1 MAKISIIIPVYNV
14 PRKFLIKCINS
25 VIKQTYKDIEIVIVD
40 DGSGDECSAL
50 CDEFKGKDNRINVVH
65 KKNGGLSDAR
75 NAGVQ
80 NTNSDWFMFLD
91 GDDWIE
97 EDVCEKISEL
107 IKYNT
112 DVIVFGMYRDQNNNV
127 SRIPMKYYR
136 DKEYLNE
143 ECESLRKM
151 TLKHDYFLS
160 SSVAK
165 LYNMEFIKNNNLW
178 HDTELKCGM
187 EGIEF
192 IYRVFCTTNNVKIS
206 NYYGYHYVYNEDS
219 LSAIP
224 TIENNYLTM
233 KGIEKIKQTAN
244 KLQLD
249 DIALINQ
256 RHVYSIMAIATR
268 SYFNPRQKSTYFKK
282 RKEYIRFIRENYLKE
297 LIKNI
302 KYSEYPKK
310 KIILLFLIK
319 HNLYFLINIYSYV
332 SAYRFIR

>member
-14 PRKFLIKCINS
+14 PRKFLIKCIDS

-50 CDEFKGKDNRINVVH
+50 CDEFKEKDNRINVVH

-75 NAGVQ
+75 NVGVQ

-97 EDVCEKISEL
+97 EDVCGKLSEL

-112 DVIVFGMYRDQNNNV
+112 NVIVFGMYRDQNNKV

-165 LYNMEFIKNNNLW
+165 LYNTEFIKRNNLW
-178 HDTELKCGM
+178 HNTELKCGM

-192 IYRVFCTTNNVKIS
+192 IYRVFCATNNVKIS
-206 NYYGYHYVYNEDS
+206 NYY
-219 LSAIP
+219 
-224 TIENNYLTM
+224 
-233 KGIEKIKQTAN
+233 
-244 KLQLD
+244 
-249 DIALINQ
+249 
-256 RHVYSIMAIATR
+256 R
-268 SYFNPRQKSTYFKK
+268 
-282 RKEYIRFIRENYLKE
+282 
-297 LIKNI
+297 
-302 KYSEYPKK
+302 
-310 KIILLFLIK
+310 
-319 HNLYFLINIYSYV
+319 
-332 SAYRFIR
+332 